1 MDNYSTIVAYSNSFA
16 GTHHFFMQA
25 YKTRTAGRPGFGG
38 FLPPQAGWILK
49 RSFRGAAR
57 LQVAVQ
63 LGPLAA
69 EVDQIALHAL
79 GNDLLGRAAAI
90 DLGDGRAAPLK
101 LLIDLKKV
109 RELVADMGR
118 KVIIV
123 L

>member
-1 MDNYSTIVAYSNSFA
+1 
-16 GTHHFFMQA
+16 
-25 YKTRTAGRPGFGG
+25 
-38 FLPPQAGWILK
+38 GWILK

-123 L
+123 LVEVPGWVVLDDRNDLVVALAAINHTHNADRIALHHNRGVER